1 MLRDFDGIDSSVT
14 AMWLKGD
21 DHAGLEATGLLI
33 LQILLTSATKSF
45 EIKAGPQFGIASYV
59 PVEKRLDKDDAS
71 YVDVYHTNSGVYKI
85 K

>member
-33 LQILLTSATKSF
+33 PQILLTSATKSF
-45 EIKAGPQFGIASYV
+45 EIKLYDRHLAV
-59 PVEKRLDKDDAS
+59 VES
-71 YVDVYHTNSGVYKI
+71 QNYQGM
-85 K
+85 